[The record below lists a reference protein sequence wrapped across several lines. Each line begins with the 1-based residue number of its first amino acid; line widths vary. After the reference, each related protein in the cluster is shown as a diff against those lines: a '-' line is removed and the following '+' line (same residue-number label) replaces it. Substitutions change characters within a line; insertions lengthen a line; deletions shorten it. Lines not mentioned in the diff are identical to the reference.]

1 MALQNTDAV
10 AEKANER
17 FDSELR
23 SFVYRHMIQ
32 HERAPDLST
41 MAKALKYRPA
51 RIKAALSRLSSNH
64 AFMLTDEGRFWR
76 IAPFSA
82 IPTAFTVKIGRKLYW
97 GNCIWDALGI
107 SAMLHKDAV
116 IEAACG
122 CCNLGMTL
130 EVKNGK
136 LKASEGVIHFAVPV
150 RRWYEDVVFT

>member
-1 MALQNTDAV
+1 MALQNKSASG
-10 AEKANER
+10 EKADEQ

-23 SFVYRHMIQ
+23 IFVYRHMIQ

-41 MAKALKYRPA
+41 MAKALKCRPA
-51 RIKAALSRLSSNH
+51 KIKAGLSRLSSSH

-82 IPTAFTVKIGRKLYW
+82 IPTAFPVRIGRKLYW

-107 SAMLHKDAV
+107 SAMLHKDGV
-116 IEAACG
+116 VEAACG

-130 EVKNGK
+130 EVKNGR
-136 LKASEGVIHFAVPV
+136 LKA
-150 RRWYEDVVFT
+150 